1 MPLLN
6 YYFLADDLGWGH
18 QDAIP
23 VSTTAFS
30 RALSTAA
37 AAAAVYARPAPA
49 AAATAAAVYARPT
62 AAAATAAAAGYARTA
77 PATSSTLPAATST
90 AAAAAEKPTLLL

>member
-37 AAAAVYARPAPA
+37 AAAAAVYARPA
-49 AAATAAAVYARPT
+49 AAAT
-62 AAAATAAAAGYARTA
+62 GQLI
-77 PATSSTLPAATST
+77 S
-90 AAAAAEKPTLLL
+90 E

>member
-37 AAAAVYARPAPA
+37 AAAAVYARPAP
-49 AAATAAAVYARPT
+49 
-62 AAAATAAAAGYARTA
+62 
-77 PATSSTLPAATST
+77 
-90 AAAAAEKPTLLL
+90 

>member
-37 AAAAVYARPAPA
+37 AAAAVYARPA
-49 AAATAAAVYARPT
+49 
-62 AAAATAAAAGYARTA
+62 AAGYART
-77 PATSSTLPAATST
+77 ATSSTLPAATST
-90 AAAAAEKPTLLL
+90 AAAEKPTLLL

>member
-37 AAAAVYARPAPA
+37 AVYARAAAVEQCH
-49 AAATAAAVYARPT
+49 AATTPQSSIFAKLLFSPETRP
-62 AAAATAAAAGYARTA
+62 GSCSRDFRH
-77 PATSSTLPAATST
+77 
-90 AAAAAEKPTLLL
+90 

>member
-37 AAAAVYARPAPA
+37 VYARPAPW
-49 AAATAAAVYARPT
+49 ATGQLISECPFGVIIWTKIPT
-62 AAAATAAAAGYARTA
+62 EKFDKFCSRIWKVVK
-77 PATSSTLPAATST
+77 ST
-90 AAAAAEKPTLLL
+90 K

>member
-1 MPLLN
+1 MTLPN
-6 YYFLADDLGWGH
+6 CYFLADDLGWGH

-37 AAAAVYARPAPA
+37 AAAAVYARPA
-49 AAATAAAVYARPT
+49 AAV
-62 AAAATAAAAGYARTA
+62 TAAAAGYART
-77 PATSSTLPAATST
+77 ATSSTLPAATST
-90 AAAAAEKPTLLL
+90 AAAAEKPTLLL

>member
-37 AAAAVYARPAPA
+37 AAVYARPAPW
-49 AAATAAAVYARPT
+49 ATA
-62 AAAATAAAAGYARTA
+62 AAAAGYARTS
-77 PATSSTLPAATST
+77 TSSTLP
-90 AAAAAEKPTLLL
+90 AAAAEKPTLLLWWAFTFLASDWVS

>member
-37 AAAAVYARPAPA
+37 AAAAVYARPAA
-49 AAATAAAVYARPT
+49 AVTAAAVYART
-62 AAAATAAAAGYARTA
+62 
-77 PATSSTLPAATST
+77 ATSSTLPAATST
-90 AAAAAEKPTLLL
+90 AAAATEKPTLLL